1 MVTAPSNLWG
11 RVCKCVF
18 LSSDLQIVPF
28 IAFVTVKIKVPGWPA
43 PQITES
49 AQGAAA
55 GWEPT
60 EGSEPCYL
68 LCACVCVCA
77 CAHTHTNVHTYKL
90 TPICAVDL
98 CPGVGRCALM
108 ESFSADGPIYST
120 VCDLFLFQA
129 VCQDHSAHSRVASL
143 SSLIS
148 LVSFIRQEGKLFAS
162 HIFQNI
168 PLDLWL
174 YQSLDPILGTL

>member
-55 GWEPT
+55 GWGPT
-60 EGSEPCYL
+60 EGSGLRGVY
-68 LCACVCVCA
+68 VCA
-77 CAHTHTNVHTYKL
+77 DTPKHTL
-90 TPICAVDL
+90 
-98 CPGVGRCALM
+98 
-108 ESFSADGPIYST
+108 
-120 VCDLFLFQA
+120 
-129 VCQDHSAHSRVASL
+129 L
-143 SSLIS
+143 S
-148 LVSFIRQEGKLFAS
+148 VVWAYTQEQEDVPFML
-162 HIFQNI
+162 
-168 PLDLWL
+168 
-174 YQSLDPILGTL
+174 